1 VVAPGVMVA
10 QLSGAVRTKVA
21 VIEEKGKFF
30 VKSPK
35 ELGGKVE
42 AVPADTLTDCINYKT
57 WEWNQ
62 ELKGKKIAGK
72 DYGEKKA

>member
-1 VVAPGVMVA
+1 MVA
-10 QLSGAVRTKVA
+10 EMGGAVRAKV
-21 VIEEKGKFF
+21 VVVKEKGKFF
-30 VKSPK
+30 VKAPK

-62 ELKGKKIAGK
+62 ELKGKKVAGK
-72 DYGEKKA
+72 GDREKTA